1 MRNIDQA
8 EENDDDINHLRR
20 RCRNMVVVAAASH
33 AEIQQLCTPC
43 LRTPDKIPVRHS
55 TFESFSEQEYD
66 QKIGFAKTDAIKIF
80 EALNIPNQLT
90 FYLRYKEIFSVI

>member
-1 MRNIDQA
+1 
-8 EENDDDINHLRR
+8 
-20 RCRNMVVVAAASH
+20 MVVVAAASH
-33 AEIQQLCTPC
+33 AEIQQLCTPS